1 MVDNLYRRH
10 FLSLSPLSIPYSLS
24 YIYLL
29 FEVVFFFS
37 NIYPLEHFDILPSS
51 VRTFRLG
58 KIHEIYTYQF
68 IFFLRARERLP
79 SWPLCKNIRKGFYPY
94 GSECAAGGRL
104 RSRSRLGVSFL
115 LFPLFAPLLGFFQPR
130 ANAFTRVRSLL
141 FTPLLLSS
149 FSPPSL
155 ASLPSISPPL
165 PLPLPLPP
173 LHPPL
178 PLLPPFPSLPPLTSI
193 RLSLPST

>member
-10 FLSLSPLSIPYSLS
+10 FLSLSSLYTLLSFIHIPSFWS
-24 YIYLL
+24 SLL
-29 FEVVFFFS
+29 F
-37 NIYPLEHFDILPSS
+37 LEYISPRAFRYTSSS
-51 VRTFRLG
+51 VRTFQLG

-141 FTPLLLSS
+141 FSPLLLSS